1 MIHPKKTSPGLSE
14 ISGGHR
20 EPSGCPGGSS
30 GTGLFREGR
39 GCGLALPALPGA
51 SRFSRI
57 RESCWEGDLW
67 LPFLIGQKN
76 PETWREKS
84 CDLGHSRGFWVGV
97 PRFFWGEHSQVSF
110 GDGHSHF
117 FRGVDFPGVFFRVHI
132 PSFSGVGIPGVFL
145 GWAFPGF
152 FFWREHSQYFQMDI
166 PVFGG

>member
-1 MIHPKKTSPGLSE
+1 M
-14 ISGGHR
+14 
-20 EPSGCPGGSS
+20 
-30 GTGLFREGR
+30 GLFREGR
-39 GCGLALPALPGA
+39 GCGLALPRA
-51 SRFSRI
+51 SRFSGI

-132 PSFSGVGIPGVFL
+132 PGFSGVGIPSGFL

-152 FFWREHSQYFQMDI
+152 FFWREHSQYFSDGHPRFWGMSI
-166 PVFGG
+166 PGDFFEREFRVWCLF